1 VASPANI
8 RGQPLKGM
16 VCGDN
21 DRAPLVAF
29 GDDLKKLDQ
38 APFHGRGF
46 LNQAAERCKAP
57 ALEAALP
64 SLRVWN

>member
-1 VASPANI
+1 
-8 RGQPLKGM
+8 M